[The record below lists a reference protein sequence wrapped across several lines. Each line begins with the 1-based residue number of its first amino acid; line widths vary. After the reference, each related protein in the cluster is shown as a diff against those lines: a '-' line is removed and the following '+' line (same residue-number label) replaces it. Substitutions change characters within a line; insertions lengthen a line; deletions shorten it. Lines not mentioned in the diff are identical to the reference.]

1 MRRTNMTFI
10 RACGPD
16 MDVVSTRFLHCYSP
30 QPSGECWDSYR
41 IRREFSL
48 YNDTRTCSPCSC
60 GAPTSD
66 KCRVQTTLY
75 HQADCSEE
83 LGSVLISGLEQ
94 PLCTDTIEGQIGALR
109 SIFVKDEPTCAP
121 STDSKVVS
129 GELEPGDTHVLC
141 CNR

>member
-1 MRRTNMTFI
+1 M
-10 RACGPD
+10 P
-16 MDVVSTRFLHCYSP
+16 LYS
-30 QPSGECWDSYR
+30 
-41 IRREFSL
+41 
-48 YNDTRTCSPCSC
+48 DTRTCSPCSC
-60 GAPTSD
+60 GEPSSG

-75 HQADCSEE
+75 YQADCSEE
-83 LGSVLISGLEQ
+83 LGAVFISGLDR
-94 PLCTDTIEGQIGALR
+94 PLCTDTIDGQIGAVR